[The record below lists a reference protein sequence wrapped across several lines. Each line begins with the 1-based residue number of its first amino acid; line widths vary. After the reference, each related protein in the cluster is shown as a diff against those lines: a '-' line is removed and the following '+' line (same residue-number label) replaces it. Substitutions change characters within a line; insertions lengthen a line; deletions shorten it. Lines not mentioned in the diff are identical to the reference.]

1 MTNGLGLPMLPAM
14 IRTLL
19 AAALLL
25 PAAASAQDLSPAE
38 TARVDAIVTAALAKT
53 GTPSATVAIVRG
65 GRMVYAHGWGKASAT
80 LPATATVP
88 YQIAS
93 NSKQFTAAA
102 LLLLQRDGKLSLD
115 DHVAKYLPG
124 ISGGDTITLRQLLS
138 HTAGLQDYWP
148 QDYSFAA
155 MATPTTPQ
163 GIVDRWAK
171 KPLDFAPGT
180 QWQYSNTG
188 YVVAGL
194 IVEKV
199 AGEPLLAFLQRR
211 LFKPL
216 GIAAVDQDLAVG
228 PGYPVGYQ
236 RFALGPVRVERPAAR
251 GWLFAAGELAM
262 NAPDLAKWDVAR
274 LTRTGLSPDDWAAQE
289 TEVTLSD
296 GKGSGYGLGVA
307 VGRDAAGHR
316 FVEHSGEAV
325 GFLTE
330 NIVYPDD
337 KAAVVVFTN
346 ADFGNA
352 YASIAQEIA
361 RLILPGASAG
371 GEPAKTAEARREF
384 DMLRTGTL
392 DRATMTANSNG
403 YFTPTALADYKAS
416 LSALGEPQSFVAL
429 RGPRLRGGFV
439 NRNYTVTYP
448 DRTLTIVTYAEP
460 GEHGRYEQ
468 FLVQPAN

>member
-1 MTNGLGLPMLPAM
+1 M

-19 AAALLL
+19 AATVAAIAPL
-25 PAAASAQDLSPAE
+25 AASAQDFTPAE
-38 TARVDAIVTAALAKT
+38 VGRVDRIVTRALAAT
-53 GTPSATVAIVRG
+53 GTPSITIAIVRG
-65 GRMVYAHGWGKASAT
+65 GRMVYANGWGKASET
-80 LPATATVP
+80 LPATAAVP

-102 LLLLQRDGKLSLD
+102 MLLLQRDGKLGLD

-124 ISGGDTITLRQLLS
+124 VSGGDAITLRQLLS

-148 QDYSFAA
+148 QDYAFAA
-155 MATPTTPQ
+155 MATPVTPQ
-163 GIVDRWAK
+163 GIVDRWAR
-171 KPLDFAPGT
+171 KPLDFPPGT

-216 GIAAVDQDLAVG
+216 GITAIDQDLAVG
-228 PGYPVGYQ
+228 PAYPAGYQ

-262 NAPDLAKWDVAR
+262 NAPDLAKWDIAR
-274 LTRTGLSPDDWAAQE
+274 LNRAGLAPDDWAAQE
-289 TEVTLSD
+289 TEVMLAD
-296 GKGSGYGLGVA
+296 GKGTGYGLGVS

-316 FVEHSGEAV
+316 FVEHNGEAV

-337 KAAVVVFTN
+337 KAAVIVFTN

-352 YASIAQEIA
+352 YASVARDIAA
-361 RLILPGASAG
+361 LILPTPAD
-371 GEPAKTAEARREF
+371 GEAAMTAQARRVF
-384 DMLRTGTL
+384 DALRAGTL
-392 DRATMTANSNG
+392 DRATMTADSNF
-403 YFTPTALADYKAS
+403 YFTATALADYKAS
-416 LSALGEPQSFVAL
+416 LSALGEPLSFTAG

-448 DRTLTIVTYAEP
+448 DRKLSIVTYAEP
-460 GEHGRYEQ
+460 GAHGRYEQ

>member
-1 MTNGLGLPMLPAM
+1 MLRSLLATAAALALP
-14 IRTLL
+14 L
-19 AAALLL
+19 AAA
-25 PAAASAQDLSPAE
+25 AQDLTPAE
-38 TARVDAIVTAALAKT
+38 AGRIDAIVTAALAKT

-65 GRMVYAHGWGKASAT
+65 GRMVYAHGWGKASPT
-80 LPATATVP
+80 LPATAAVP

-102 LLLLQRDGKLSLD
+102 MLILQRDGKLSLD
-115 DHVAKYLPG
+115 DHVSKYLSG

-155 MATPTTPQ
+155 MATPVSPQ

-228 PGYPVGYQ
+228 PRYPVGYQ

-251 GWLFAAGELAM
+251 GWLFAAGELSM
-262 NAPDLAKWDVAR
+262 NAPDLAKWDIAR
-274 LTRTGLSPDDWAAQE
+274 LNRVGLSPDDWAAQE
-289 TEVTLSD
+289 TEVKLAD
-296 GKGSGYGLGVA
+296 GKGTGYGLGVS
-307 VGRDAAGHR
+307 VGTDDRGHR

-346 ADFGNA
+346 VDFGNA
-352 YASIAQEIA
+352 YTSIAHDIA
-361 RLILPGASAG
+361 QTILPDAG
-371 GEPAKTAEARREF
+371 TGQATGEAAVTARARAVF
-384 DMLRTGTL
+384 DALRTGTL
-392 DRATMTANSNG
+392 DRSVMTADSNY
-403 YFTPTALADYKAS
+403 YFTATALADYRTS

-429 RGPRLRGGFV
+429 HGPRLRGGFV
-439 NRNYTVTYP
+439 NRNYLVTYP
-448 DRTLTIVTYAEP
+448 DRKLTVVTYAEP
-460 GEHGRYEQ
+460 GETERYEQ

>member
-1 MTNGLGLPMLPAM
+1 M
-14 IRTLL
+14 IRSALV
-19 AAALLL
+19 AALLL
-25 PAAASAQDLSPAE
+25 APLPLAAQDLSPAE
-38 TARVDAIVTAALAKT
+38 TARVEQIVTQTLART

-65 GRMVYAHGWGKASAT
+65 GRMVYANGWGKASDT
-80 LPATATVP
+80 LPATANVP

-102 LLLLQRDGKLSLD
+102 MLILQRDGKLNLD
-115 DHVAKYLPG
+115 DHVSKYLTG
-124 ISGGDTITLRQLLS
+124 ITGGDTITLRQLLS

-155 MATPTTPQ
+155 MATTTTPQ
-163 GIVDRWAK
+163 QIVDRWAK

-211 LFKPL
+211 LLKPL
-216 GIAAVDQDLAVG
+216 GITAVDQDLAVG
-228 PGYPVGYQ
+228 PKYPVGYQ

-251 GWLFAAGELAM
+251 GWLFAAGELSM
-262 NAPDLAKWDVAR
+262 NAPDLAKWDIAR
-274 LTRTGLSPDDWAAQE
+274 LTRTGLAPEDWAAQE
-289 TEVTLSD
+289 TEVKLAD
-296 GKGSGYGLGVA
+296 GKGTGYGLGVD
-307 VGRDAAGHR
+307 VGTQNGHR

-330 NIVYPDD
+330 NIVFPDD
-337 KAAVVVFTN
+337 KTAVVVFTN

-352 YASIAQEIA
+352 YSSIARDIA
-361 RLILPGASAG
+361 QVVLPAPTD
-371 GEPAKTAEARREF
+371 GEPAKTAEARRVF
-384 DMLRTGTL
+384 DALRAGRL
-392 DRATMTANSNG
+392 DRGTMTADSNY
-403 YFTPTALADYKAS
+403 YFTATALADYKDS
-416 LSALGEPQSFVAL
+416 LSKLGEPLSFAPI
-429 RGPRLRGGFV
+429 RGPKLRGGFV
-439 NRNYTVTYP
+439 NRNYSVTYS
-448 DRTLTIVTYAEP
+448 DRKLTVVTYAEP

-468 FLVQPAN
+468 FLVQPAS